1 MVVGA
6 PFFRHFRI
14 LQHLK
19 FVLDIV
25 EVGWEVMTLIETTT
39 NAISDGLDGY
49 RWSPGGVRYKFDAFA
64 LAQATN

>member
-25 EVGWEVMTLIETTT
+25 EVGWEVMMLKETTINT
-39 NAISDGLDGY
+39 ISDGFGWDGLDGY
-49 RWSPGGVRYKFDAFA
+49 EWSLGEV
-64 LAQATN
+64 